1 MALTVAIILALFV
14 PWLWK
19 LVAVLAGLGIEAVEL
34 TWGLPLARRWRP
46 QTGAEAMIGQLAEV
60 VAPCHPTG
68 QVRVQGELWEARCAD
83 GADVDRPC
91 ASRDSKARPSSW
103 FPQVA
108 RPHLNSSLKTRN

>member
-34 TWGLPLARRWRP
+34 TWAGGWLDAGDRRREPKPSSDSWPRSSLRV
-46 QTGAEAMIGQLAEV
+46 T
-60 VAPCHPTG
+60 T
-68 QVRVQGELWEARCAD
+68 VRVQGELWEARCAD
-83 GADVDRPC
+83 GADMDRPC